1 MSDQYTPTY
10 GTDLFMFIE
19 TWCRR
24 CQRDKAMR
32 EGAPFY
38 DRDDN
43 EFCEIIAASFRGPV
57 KEWIED
63 ESGPR
68 CTAFVEAGQAVP
80 FVDTKTMDLFTY
92 PSAHGAP
99 EEWRK

>member
-1 MSDQYTPTY
+1 MSNQYTPTY

-32 EGAPFY
+32 EGADF
-38 DRDDN
+38 DECDDN
-43 EFCEIIAASFRGPV
+43 ELCEIIAASFRGPV

-63 ESGPR
+63 DSGPR
-68 CTAFVEAGQAVP
+68 CMAFVDAGQSVP
-80 FVDTKTMDLFTY
+80 FVDTKTMELF
-92 PSAHGAP
+92 
-99 EEWRK
+99 R

>member
-1 MSDQYTPTY
+1 MIDKYLPSNSSEAEIFFT
-10 GTDLFMFIE
+10 

-32 EGAPFY
+32 ELADF
-38 DRDDN
+38 DECDDN
-43 EFCEIIAASFRGPV
+43 ELCEIIAASFRGQV

-68 CTAFVEAGQAVP
+68 CTAFIEAGHEVP
-80 FVDTKTMDLFTY
+80 FVDTKTLDLF
-92 PSAHGAP
+92 S
-99 EEWRK
+99 